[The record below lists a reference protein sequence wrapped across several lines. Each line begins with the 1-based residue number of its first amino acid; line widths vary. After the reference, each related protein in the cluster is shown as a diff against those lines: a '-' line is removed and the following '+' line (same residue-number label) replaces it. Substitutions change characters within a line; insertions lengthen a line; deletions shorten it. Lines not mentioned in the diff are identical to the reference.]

1 MNLDTYISSNYPSQ
15 AAFAREVGVSPAQV
29 TQWIDRGFIVINGEL
44 YSPRRELETEL
55 PTPAKSDVSVFIAY
69 SNNGVRGSQGEFNLS
84 EIISGR
90 RHAYVYKAESQAL
103 AKQWMRKYSHNPATK
118 NRVAEIITESDARL
132 IEPDQSEYIT
142 VDREYFDA

>member
-29 TQWIDRGFIVINGEL
+29 TQWINRGFIVINGEL

-55 PTPAKSDVSVFIAY
+55 PTPAKTDVAVFIAY
-69 SNNGVRGSQGEFNLS
+69 SNNGVRGSQGEFNLA

-103 AKQWMRKYSHNPATK
+103 ATRWMRKYSHNPATK
-118 NRVAEIITESDARL
+118 NRVAEVISESDAQL